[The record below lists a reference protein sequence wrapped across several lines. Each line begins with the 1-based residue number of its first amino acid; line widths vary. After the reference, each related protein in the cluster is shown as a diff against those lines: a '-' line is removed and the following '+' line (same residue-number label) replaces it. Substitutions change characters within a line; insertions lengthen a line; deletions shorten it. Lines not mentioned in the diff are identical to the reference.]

1 MPEVR
6 TGAKCKSPCAG
17 IEEPRKPPGDAGRS
31 SPPVNGD
38 DHTGKRLAGKPHEPF
53 ERADGGRAKA
63 RPPPTI
69 HSEDGK
75 AVHTG
80 KGGRC
85 PETRTG
91 RYARCE
97 TSNPSW
103 GSSARGGTLES
114 WVLRKAHARF
124 GEGRM
129 EKCSR
134 SNSPA
139 VYSTSTTAATRG
151 TSSPISL
158 GSSCPSAC
166 GTGLT
171 GSDQWDL
178 VLRLLRSIGP
188 QPRAGSGL
196 QDRPAL
202 CLPDACGLGS
212 DSHGTKVFSG
222 KLLEFLTQIGSYT
235 KSL

>member
-1 MPEVR
+1 MLCGSVDERRAGEYMAEVR
-6 TGAKCKSPCAG
+6 TSSQSERPCAG
-17 IEEPRKPPGDAGRS
+17 IEETRKPPGDAGGS
-31 SPPVNGD
+31 SSPVNGD

-63 RPPPTI
+63 RPPPTL

-75 AVHTG
+75 AVHMG

-97 TSNPSW
+97 TPKPSW
-103 GSSARGGTLES
+103 GSSACGRTLES
-114 WVLRKAHARF
+114 RVLRKAHARF

-139 VYSTSTTAATRG
+139 AYSTSTTAARRG

-158 GSSCPSAC
+158 GSSCPSDCA
-166 GTGLT
+166 TGRI
-171 GSDQWDL
+171 GSDQRDL
-178 VLRLLRSIGP
+178 V
-188 QPRAGSGL
+188 
-196 QDRPAL
+196 
-202 CLPDACGLGS
+202 
-212 DSHGTKVFSG
+212 
-222 KLLEFLTQIGSYT
+222 
-235 KSL
+235 

>member
-1 MPEVR
+1 M
-6 TGAKCKSPCAG
+6 
-17 IEEPRKPPGDAGRS
+17 
-31 SPPVNGD
+31 
-38 DHTGKRLAGKPHEPF
+38 
-53 ERADGGRAKA
+53 
-63 RPPPTI
+63 
-69 HSEDGK
+69 
-75 AVHTG
+75 G

-97 TSNPSW
+97 TPKPSW

-139 VYSTSTTAATRG
+139 AYSTSITAAKRG
-151 TSSPISL
+151 TSSPISP

-166 GTGLT
+166 ATGLT
-171 GSDQWDL
+171 GSDHRDL
-178 VLRLLRSIGP
+178 VLYIHV
-188 QPRAGSGL
+188 A
-196 QDRPAL
+196 AL
-202 CLPDACGLGS
+202 
-212 DSHGTKVFSG
+212 H
-222 KLLEFLTQIGSYT
+222 QIPVSAVQQA
-235 KSL
+235 